1 VSKHYS
7 EEDLILYYYEERPRR
22 ADIEQHLDSC
32 TQCATAYREL
42 ASTLKMIT
50 TPEAPER
57 DEQYGLEVWQR
68 IRHQLPEQEMPWWS
82 VWLRAD
88 RLALAGAFAVFV
100 VAAFVAGRWWSAGNV
115 TAPAVVFL
123 DPAKAP
129 AAAADSNS
137 ANQAGRDRI
146 LLSSVAEHLDRSDR
160 VLTDIM
166 NARAGGDLSA
176 EKRWAE
182 DLVATNRLYRQ
193 DATDAGEHSVALVLD
208 ELERSLLEI
217 VHTPSHATA
226 ARLDEI
232 RRRIDAAS
240 LLFKVRVL
248 GNELRQREG
257 GPDRTA
263 RSLATQR
270 S

>member
-7 EEDLILYYYEERPRR
+7 EEDLILYYYEERPRS
-22 ADIEQHLDSC
+22 AGVTQHLDSC
-32 TQCATAYREL
+32 AQCAAAYREL
-42 ASTLKMIT
+42 SATLKMIA

-88 RLALAGAFAVFV
+88 RLAIAGAFAVLV
-100 VAAFVAGRWWSAGNV
+100 VAAFVAGRWWSVGNV
-115 TAPAVVFL
+115 PAPAVVTIE
-123 DPAKAP
+123 PAKSP
-129 AAAADSNS
+129 AAA
-137 ANQAGRDRI
+137 NQDGRDRI
-146 LLSSVAEHLDRSDR
+146 LLTSVAEHLDRSDR

-166 NARAGGDLSA
+166 NAPGGEDISA
-176 EKRWAE
+176 EQRWAE

-226 ARLDEI
+226 ARLNEI

-248 GNELRQREG
+248 GNELRQRESV
-257 GPDRTA
+257 PDRGPRT
-263 RSLATQR
+263 LATHT